1 MDPFNSTTSDP
12 EFPSDQIPDEI
23 REISEEMPDE
33 NKAVSSDLTGEIPTV
48 ENFDYRTVDSFED
61 IYNAVGSE
69 NIAHATDVI
78 GDGFSIL
85 EEKAQLVD
93 VPLMILSARFTT
105 ENARGEGYWSI
116 RVITKSGEKF
126 VVNDGGYGIAQAMDT
141 LKVKAAKFPVYVPH
155 GLRRRDYT
163 HPEYGQATTY
173 YFDTSR

>member
-1 MDPFNSTTSDP
+1 MDPSNSTTGPDEFRSD
-12 EFPSDQIPDEI
+12 EIPDEI
-23 REISEEMPDE
+23 RAISTEVPEAETP
-33 NKAVSSDLTGEIPTV
+33 AIASDISTV
-48 ENFDYRTVDSFED
+48 EGFDYRTVESFED

-85 EEKAQLVD
+85 EEKAQLVN

-105 ENARGEGYWSI
+105 ENARGQGYWSI
-116 RVITKSGEKF
+116 RVLTKSGEKY

-141 LKVKAAKFPVYVPH
+141 LKVKGAKFPVFVPH
-155 GLRRRDYT
+155 GLRRRDYD
-163 HPEYGQATTY
+163 HPEHGKATTY